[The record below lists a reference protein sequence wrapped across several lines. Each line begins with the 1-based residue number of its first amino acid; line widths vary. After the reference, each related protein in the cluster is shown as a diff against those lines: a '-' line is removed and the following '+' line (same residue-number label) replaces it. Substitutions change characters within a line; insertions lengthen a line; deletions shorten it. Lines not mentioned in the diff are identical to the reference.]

1 MTHVSLSLEQQPDF
15 AQTSHRSVWSALRY
29 LYTGSQ
35 EPGQIRLASIRQR
48 MAEMQGLM
56 ERLERAVGRLELL
69 SAGLHRPPGDCGE
82 MNGVSGGVA
91 PSVEAF
97 DKLMNS
103 MVAEFLKKSRILAGD
118 VETHRRK
125 LQLSEVGDVD
135 GVSNAAP

>member
-1 MTHVSLSLEQQPDF
+1 
-15 AQTSHRSVWSALRY
+15 
-29 LYTGSQ
+29 
-35 EPGQIRLASIRQR
+35 

-69 SAGLHRPPGDCGE
+69 SAGSHRPPGDCGE
-82 MNGVSGGVA
+82 VNGVNGGVA

-118 VETHRRK
+118 VETHVISQRDIC
-125 LQLSEVGDVD
+125 VPMFI
-135 GVSNAAP
+135 AALFAVAKTWKQPKFLNKK